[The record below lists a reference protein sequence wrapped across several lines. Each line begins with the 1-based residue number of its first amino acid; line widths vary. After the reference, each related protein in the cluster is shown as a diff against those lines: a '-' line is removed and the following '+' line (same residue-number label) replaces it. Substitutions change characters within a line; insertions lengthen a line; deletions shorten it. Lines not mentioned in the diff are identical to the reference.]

1 MRIRCLKNWARR
13 SVPQNGQIRNQIS
26 LRTRIDGQGKE
37 RKIYMKIKAGTRK
50 KLPALCL
57 IVILVICSMT
67 GCVSP
72 FSNTEKK
79 KDPLSISG
87 FAFDTTYTITIYAG
101 GSRNVLD
108 QCISLCTKYEKL
120 FSTTRKD
127 SELYQIN
134 RVSREAAQSGEID
147 GSVSLKISK
156 DMQDILQ
163 KGLYY
168 SRLSKG
174 RFDIT
179 IDPVSSLWDFSSG
192 KGTVPEAAEIEK
204 ALNYV
209 DYKKVTLKK
218 NRLTLKKSG
227 MELDLGGIAKGYI
240 ADRLKEYLSQNG
252 VTSAVIDLGGN
263 ILCLGGKSENG
274 DFRIGIQQPFADHSE
289 TVSVVNIRDKSVV
302 SSGIYERYIKAEDG
316 TLYHH
321 ILDPKTGY
329 SYENDLLGVS
339 IISDKSVDG
348 DGLSTTAFALGLS
361 DGMKMI
367 NSMDGVE
374 ALFITK
380 DEKLHYSSGFKSYM
394 D

>member
-1 MRIRCLKNWARR
+1 
-13 SVPQNGQIRNQIS
+13 
-26 LRTRIDGQGKE
+26 
-37 RKIYMKIKAGTRK
+37 MKKKAGTGK
-50 KLPALCL
+50 KLPAIGL
-57 IVILVICSMT
+57 IVTLVICSIT

-72 FSNTEKK
+72 FSNTEKN

-87 FAFDTTYTITIYAG
+87 FAFDTTYTITIYKG
-101 GSRNVLD
+101 GSQKTLD
-108 QCISLCTKYEKL
+108 QCVSLCTKYEKL

-134 RVSREAAQSGEID
+134 QVSREAVQSGEKD
-147 GSVSLKISK
+147 GSLDLKVSD
-156 DMQDILQ
+156 DMKDILW

-168 SRLSKG
+168 SRISKG
-174 RFDIT
+174 SFDIT

-192 KGTVPEAAEIEK
+192 KGTVPEASEIEN
-204 ALNYV
+204 ALSYV
-209 DYKKVTLKK
+209 DYKKVKLKK
-218 NRLTLKKSG
+218 NVLTLEKSG

-240 ADRLKEYLSQNG
+240 ADRLKDYLSQNG

-263 ILCLGGKSENG
+263 ILCLGGKSESDG
-274 DFRIGIQQPFADHSE
+274 FRIGIQQPFANRSE

-302 SSGIYERYIKAEDG
+302 SSGIYERYIKSEDG

-321 ILDPKTGY
+321 ILNPQTGY

-361 DGMKMI
+361 DGMKLI

-380 DEKLHYSSGFKSYM
+380 DEKLHYSEDFKSYM

>member
-1 MRIRCLKNWARR
+1 M
-13 SVPQNGQIRNQIS
+13 
-26 LRTRIDGQGKE
+26 T
-37 RKIYMKIKAGTRK
+37 IKAGTGK
-50 KLPALCL
+50 KLPAICL
-57 IVILVICSMT
+57 IVTMVICSMT

-72 FSNTEKK
+72 FSNTEKSK
-79 KDPLSISG
+79 EPLSISG
-87 FAFDTTYTITIYAG
+87 FAFDTTYTITIYKG
-101 GSRNVLD
+101 GSQKILD

-134 RVSREAAQSGEID
+134 QVSREAAQSGGKD
-147 GSVSLKISK
+147 GSLEIKISK
-156 DMQDILQ
+156 DMKDILQ

-168 SRLSKG
+168 SRISKG
-174 RFDIT
+174 SFDIT

-192 KGTVPEAAEIEK
+192 KGTVPDAAEIEK
-204 ALNYV
+204 ALSYV
-209 DYKKVTLKK
+209 DYKKVKLKK
-218 NRLTLKKSG
+218 NLLTLEKSG
-227 MELDLGGIAKGYI
+227 IELDLGGIAKGYI
-240 ADRLKEYLSQNG
+240 ADRLREYLSQNG

-263 ILCLGGKSENG
+263 IVCLGGKSESDG
-274 DFRIGIQQPFADHSE
+274 FRIGIQQPFADRSE

-321 ILDPKTGY
+321 ILNPQTGY

-361 DGMKMI
+361 DGMKLI

-380 DEKLHYSSGFKSYM
+380 DEKLYYSEKFKSYM